1 MKLKAKKSDF
11 PMSQTIELGYCELQ
25 NLLAK
30 FSPIA
35 YTSGLY
41 GWNADIYQFGDY
53 YICTG
58 YRPFGKINP
67 DYKTVQ
73 EYNKKADEL
82 RKKSIR
88 VNLNNKT
95 INEKKAFNAL
105 IYKFIQD
112 VTKAV

>member
-11 PMSQTIELGYCELQ
+11 PMSQTIKLGYCELQ
-25 NLLAK
+25 SLLAQ

-35 YTSGLY
+35 YTSGMY
-41 GWNADIYQFGDY
+41 GWNADIYQFGNY

-67 DYKTVQ
+67 DLKTVQ
-73 EYNKKADEL
+73 KYNKKADKL
-82 RKKSIR
+82 RKKEYKGTFEQQY
-88 VNLNNKT
+88 NKR
-95 INEKKAFNAL
+95 KKAFNAL

-112 VTKAV
+112 VAKAV